1 MDSTDSSP
9 EVIPGTPDAASGSG
23 NTDDTTTPPVGGGVE
38 RGGGGGRGG
47 RWVKPRRLHQRLS
60 PNREPSEPI
69 MVPDSDDSDNNDN
82 NIIIQRQQHYC
93 GLGNNNN
100 NNGVIVESDND
111 DLTTTTPSLSSNSKK
126 YTVSKNSYSKN
137 TVSKNSYSKNTVSKN
152 SANNDDDDVSESGIM
167 SSTPT
172 GVIVTPSL
180 YSWRKSNN
188 INTINSDSN
197 DDDDESPITA
207 SRPREHTTN
216 PASRPRKHTTI
227 PASRPRKPHDESP
240 ITASRPR
247 EHTTIPASRP
257 RKLNTLNTDDE
268 DESPISAS
276 RPREQTTISASRP
289 REHTIIPA
297 SRPRDQQV
305 SSQAGYN
312 VSSVSVEEDSPVFIK
327 SMQRKT
333 VRVIDS
339 DDDDDDNEIDDAEG
353 ESDDVDSYNDGEID
367 DDADNEDVENEI
379 GDNDNVESD
388 SDDDGE
394 IDDDNDGESGI
405 ISSSQTAN
413 KYKTHRQTRIDVSDD
428 NLIRISSPE
437 ITETMKHKNQNIS
450 SDSLIISSPEITKN
464 IAKQN
469 CNVSGDSFI
478 VSSPEST
485 ENTTHKIENVS
496 SDSLKIS
503 SPEVGK
509 SFSATPKEDSVIPK
523 ALSSREKYG
532 HKFKIKKKSSTS
544 AIEGPKSAM
553 ESPQSA
559 NTSVQPPGFDTS
571 SGSMVSGNQSWG
583 VGGSNS
589 GILEFSG
596 TSVGN
601 ISGVSVGN
609 VSGRSLGSALS
620 TTDMTTQE
628 MQEKLKQN
636 QLVLRTANLCRLPD
650 KGAKIKQQIQQLQ
663 DALANITINDSI
675 QSVHSD
681 GSPNSS
687 TNIFSASD
695 TSLHN
700 TSTHNYKYN
709 TSTHSNTHNTS
720 THSYT
725 HNTSTHTYTHNTSTH
740 IRSEEAATLKAKKT
754 KLKELKMMYST
765 AKLHTLED
773 GGTRLK
779 KRITELEKEIMM
791 FEMDVSPSELIIV
804 SGPEHKYK
812 QKQSDLNGAAAANLV
827 QPQYPRQQQQHLSH
841 NVIQELYSAVEG
853 TARNYGGKISSA
865 RERQLVRVTSEA
877 VEALHRALRSAPDL
891 DEGVGGVEGTEEEP
905 QGLKV
910 QLMDHQ
916 RQALTWLLWRESQL
930 PPGGI
935 LADDMGLGK
944 TLTMIS
950 LMLKHRELV
959 EEGTIP
965 KDFSALKKDERDSDQ
980 EEEEEDLGWI
990 RTKGGSRSH
999 SLVPSLGTL
1008 VVCPASLLGQ
1018 WEGEVKRHVSRGKM
1032 NVYIYHGAT
1041 RESSD
1046 KRLARYDMVVTT
1058 YTIVMK
1064 EGFPGSKEHINVK
1077 NKDDIPKVK
1086 AKNQGSLFRVGW
1098 TRIILDE
1105 AHIIRNHR
1113 SKTSQAVCMLRGG
1126 RRWALTG
1133 TPVHN
1138 QEMDL
1143 YSLVRYLRT
1152 SPFDDYTCWKLQ
1164 VCNNSAQGARRLA
1177 MLVKVLMLRR
1187 VKDQVNKATGQKIV
1201 ELPEKTI
1208 IHHDLSLS
1216 QKEREVYDQVFIFSR
1231 SALVQYMKTAEEKE
1245 REKAEKW
1252 PSKQKE
1258 QEQQQQQHS
1267 VDDNKYTPTLATTN
1281 MCVPEN
1287 VKSHHILVL
1296 LLRLRQICCHPTL
1309 IHKMLDTETHK
1320 TELKDLQ
1327 DEENE
1332 LDLIT
1337 HMANMSITNKSSK
1350 EEGEEEM
1357 STPHPEKGGEE
1368 ATPPPAPSVL
1378 SADNPVFKETKKSS
1392 KIRTLLKEL
1401 KKIDNDDKSIVVSQW
1416 TSMLE
1421 IVSEHLTNADMKWNT
1436 ITGKVLVKDR
1446 ADIVYDFNNNPH
1458 GAKVMLLS
1466 LGAGG
1471 VGLNLIGANHLF
1483 LIDIHW
1489 NPQLETQACDRIYR
1503 VGQTK
1508 PVYIHRFIVENTVE
1522 HKILDLQKK
1531 KLQISKD
1538 VLSGAKRTKHDK
1550 LTLDDIK
1557 TLFSVT

>member
-1 MDSTDSSP
+1 MDSIDSSP
-9 EVIPGTPDAASGSG
+9 DVIPGTPDAASGYG
-23 NTDDTTTPPVGGGVE
+23 NTDDTTTPPVGGG
-38 RGGGGGRGG
+38 GGQGV
-47 RWVKPRRLHQRLS
+47 RWVKPRRLHPRLS

-69 MVPDSDDSDNNDN
+69 MVPDSDDSDNDN
-82 NIIIQRQQHYC
+82 STIIQQQHY
-93 GLGNNNN
+93 GLNNN
-100 NNGVIVESDND
+100 NNGIIMESDND
-111 DLTTTTPSLSSNSKK
+111 QTTTPLLMSNSNKF
-126 YTVSKNSYSKN
+126 TDSKNA
-137 TVSKNSYSKNTVSKN
+137 
-152 SANNDDDDVSESGIM
+152 ANNNDDDVSESGIM

-172 GVIVTPSL
+172 GIIKTPSL
-180 YSWRKSNN
+180 YSWRKSSNM
-188 INTINSDSN
+188 NTINSDDDD

-216 PASRPRKHTTI
+216 PASRPREHTTNPASRPREHTTN

-240 ITASRPR
+240 VTTSRPR

-257 RKLNTLNTDDE
+257 RKLNPINTDN
-268 DESPISAS
+268 ISAS

-289 REHTIIPA
+289 R
-297 SRPRDQQV
+297 DQA
-305 SSQAGYN
+305 SSQAEYQYQSYN
-312 VSSVSVEEDSPVFIK
+312 VSSVSSEDDSPVFLK
-327 SMQRKT
+327 SRQKKM

-339 DDDDDDNEIDDAEG
+339 DDDEIDG
-353 ESDDVDSYNDGEID
+353 ESDDVDSYNDDEID
-367 DDADNEDVENEI
+367 DDDVENEK
-379 GDNDNVESD
+379 GDADNVESD
-388 SDDDGE
+388 SDDGKVDDDNGK
-394 IDDDNDGESGI
+394 IDDDIEGESG

-413 KYKTHRQTRIDVSDD
+413 KYKTHRQTLIDESDD
-428 NLIRISSPE
+428 DSIIISSPE

-450 SDSLIISSPEITKN
+450 NDSLVISSPESKEYTYNKDIT
-464 IAKQN
+464 
-469 CNVSGDSFI
+469 NVS
-478 VSSPEST
+478 
-485 ENTTHKIENVS
+485 H
-496 SDSLKIS
+496 DSLMIS

-509 SFSATPKEDSVIPK
+509 SFSATPKEPSVRPK

-532 HKFKIKKKSSTS
+532 HKFKIKKSSTS
-544 AIEGPKSAM
+544 AIGGSKSAM
-553 ESPQSA
+553 ESPQLA

-583 VGGSNS
+583 GS
-589 GILEFSG
+589 GILEMSG
-596 TSVGN
+596 ASVGN

-628 MQEKLKQN
+628 MQEKLKQK
-636 QLVLRTANLCRLPD
+636 QLVLRTANLGRLPD

-663 DALANITINDSI
+663 DTLANCNISDSI

-695 TSLHN
+695 ASLHN
-700 TSTHNYKYN
+700 TSTQ
-709 TSTHSNTHNTS
+709 
-720 THSYT
+720 
-725 HNTSTHTYTHNTSTH
+725 

-773 GGTRLK
+773 GGMRLK
-779 KRITELEKEIMM
+779 KRISELEKEIMM
-791 FEMDVSPSELIIV
+791 LEMNILPDELIIV

-812 QKQSDLNGAAAANLV
+812 QKQSDFRGAAAAANLL
-827 QPQYPRQQQQHLSH
+827 QPQYPRQQLSH

-853 TARNYGGKISSA
+853 NAHNYGGKISSA
-865 RERQLVRVTSEA
+865 RERQMVRVTSEA

-891 DEGVGGVEGTEEEP
+891 DEGVGAMERTEEDPE
-905 QGLKV
+905 GLKV

-916 RQALTWLLWRESQL
+916 RQALTWLLWRETQL

-965 KDFSALKKDERDSDQ
+965 KDFSALKKDECDSDQ
-980 EEEEEDLGWI
+980 DEEDDNLSWI
-990 RTKGGSRSH
+990 RTKGGSRSR

-1018 WEGEVKRHVSRGKM
+1018 WEGEVRRHVSKEKM

-1041 RESSD
+1041 KESND
-1046 KRLARYDMVVTT
+1046 KRLALYDMVVTT
-1058 YTIVMK
+1058 YTIVMM
-1064 EGFPGSKEHINVK
+1064 EGFPGRKEHINIK
-1077 NKDDIPKVK
+1077 TKDDIPKVK

-1105 AHIIRNHR
+1105 AHTIRNHR
-1113 SKTSQAVCMLRGG
+1113 TKTSQAVCMLRGG
-1126 RRWALTG
+1126 RRWAVTG
-1133 TPVHN
+1133 TPVQN

-1143 YSLVRYLRT
+1143 YSLIRFLRT
-1152 SPFDDYTCWKLQ
+1152 KPFDDYTCWKLQ

-1187 VKDQVNKATGQKIV
+1187 VKDQVNKSTGQKIV

-1208 IHHDLSLS
+1208 MHHDLSLS

-1231 SALVQYMKTAEEKE
+1231 SALVQYMERNEEKK

-1252 PSKQKE
+1252 PGT
-1258 QEQQQQQHS
+1258 QQQQQHS
-1267 VDDNKYTPTLATTN
+1267 VDDHIYTPTLATTN
-1281 MCVPEN
+1281 MCLPEN

-1309 IHKMLDTETHK
+1309 IHKMLDTETRK

-1327 DEENE
+1327 DEEDE
-1332 LDLIT
+1332 LDLMT

-1350 EEGEEEM
+1350 EEGGEEM
-1357 STPHPEKGGEE
+1357 STPHPEKEGEE
-1368 ATPPPAPSVL
+1368 ATPPTAPSVL
-1378 SADNPVFKETKKSS
+1378 SADNPVFKETKESS

-1401 KKIDNDDKSIVVSQW
+1401 KEIDNNDKSIVVSQW

-1421 IVSEHLTNADMKWNT
+1421 LVGEHLTKADIKWNT

-1446 ADIVYDFNNNPH
+1446 AVIVDQFNNNPH

-1483 LIDIHW
+1483 LLDIHW
-1489 NPQLETQACDRIYR
+1489 NPQLENQACDRIYR

-1522 HKILDLQKK
+1522 QKILELQKK

-1538 VLSGAKRTKHDK
+1538 VLSGAKRTKQDK
-1550 LTLDDIK
+1550 LTLEDIK